1 MIRRNPLRRET
12 NSCHLYAPYM
22 FLAWLNN
29 ALVLCKKK
37 IQMSSSLKTLTQP
50 QRKNYVQNNVQYFVH
65 LWKEKSMKAI
75 TISTLRKG
83 MKEYFDY
90 VSKSMEVLIIPR
102 NKDNDAIVIM
112 SIQEYNSLKETEH
125 LLSTQSNRNR
135 LQESL
140 DQASKGKTIPYKV
153 K

>member
-1 MIRRNPLRRET
+1 MKP
-12 NSCHLYAPYM
+12 SPQ
-22 FLAWLNN
+22 FF
-29 ALVLCKKK
+29 KKH
-37 IQMSSSLKTLTQP
+37 
-50 QRKNYVQNNVQYFVH
+50 YVQNYVQYFVL
-65 LWKEKSMKAI
+65 LWKDQPMKAI

-140 DQASKGKTIPYKV
+140 DQASKGKTIHYKV